1 MIDALCELYGGNE
14 EMTRAIYEEHLTNE
28 LFQRFQSTDELLS
41 EKNVSQTIR
50 EINRCYDELVLTNCI
65 IDERIF
71 LENEIQ
77 LSDQINS
84 LNENRNK
91 KSVGNRTPLT
101 ANQHLSSLIDTSPS
115 DQGLTPISQARLL
128 LEQLHAIIGQQQTG
142 QPSHNLE
149 QIIGQQAFLGKRQSV
164 GVPPPPPLT
173 SLSLARRPSATT
185 RAMATDLL
193 QRIRTHAN
201 QSNVAA
207 LVLLSVVRRDP
218 FEFFATTISTG
229 LETLLSSS
237 GEDLSH

>member
-28 LFQRFQSTDELLS
+28 LFQRFQSTDELLN

-101 ANQHLSSLIDTSPS
+101 ANQHLTSLIDTSPS

-164 GVPPPPPLT
+164 GVPPPPHF
-173 SLSLARRPSATT
+173 SLSL
-185 RAMATDLL
+185 
-193 QRIRTHAN
+193 
-201 QSNVAA
+201 
-207 LVLLSVVRRDP
+207 
-218 FEFFATTISTG
+218 
-229 LETLLSSS
+229 
-237 GEDLSH
+237 